1 MPWIIHLFSRQ
12 NEKEKHNNSR
22 RRRNTTDPH
31 MNQQCTLFQRNMI
44 LKITQKSIQ
53 LVGVRVR
60 NTTWLKRQNVHL
72 VGIPPE
78 LLLLLAHVH
87 ALVITG
93 FPFLCNGPILKWRLA
108 IVYWIMIK
116 EKKKK
121 RKENWV
127 KIFFFSFCSL
137 AVNLCAHLVIIIII
151 ISNTI
156 HNANN
161 KSFFL
166 SLSSAHFAMKWNFL
180 FSLPTFCFCFVKM
193 PQQQQQRLKNLST
206 S

>member
-87 ALVITG
+87 ALMITG

-121 RKENWV
+121 EKRAESR
-127 KIFFFSFCSL
+127 FSF
-137 AVNLCAHLVIIIII
+137 LV
-151 ISNTI
+151 
-156 HNANN
+156 
-161 KSFFL
+161 
-166 SLSSAHFAMKWNFL
+166 
-180 FSLPTFCFCFVKM
+180 FVLL
-193 PQQQQQRLKNLST
+193 Q
-206 S
+206 